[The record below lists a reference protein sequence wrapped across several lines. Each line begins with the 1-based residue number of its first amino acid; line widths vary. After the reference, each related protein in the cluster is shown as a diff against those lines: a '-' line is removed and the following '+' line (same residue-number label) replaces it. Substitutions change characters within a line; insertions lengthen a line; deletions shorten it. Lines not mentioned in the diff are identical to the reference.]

1 MAANLG
7 MYIVTMLCHAVCCLV
22 HKAADPEME
31 IMDWVCP
38 WVELGRILL
47 NFSWVGLLN
56 IFRLFMTSFKYIYAR
71 RGLLS
76 YLLPKFVYPQY

>member
-22 HKAADPEME
+22 HKTADPEME

-47 NFSWVGLLN
+47 NFSWVGLGW
-56 IFRLFMTSFKYIYAR
+56 IAKYVSAFYD
-71 RGLLS
+71 
-76 YLLPKFVYPQY
+76 FF